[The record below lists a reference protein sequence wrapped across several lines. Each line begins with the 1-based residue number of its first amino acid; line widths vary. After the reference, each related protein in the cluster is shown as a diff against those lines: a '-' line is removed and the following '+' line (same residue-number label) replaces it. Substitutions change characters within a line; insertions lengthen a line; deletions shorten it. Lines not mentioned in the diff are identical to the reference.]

1 MNGNQTLVAI
11 KLNGKPYRVRDGQS
25 LQELVDLLG
34 YQEKRIA
41 IEHNQCIVARSR
53 YPQCQLRADDK
64 IEIVQAI
71 GGG

>member
-34 YQEKRIA
+34 YQEKHIA
-41 IEHNQCIVARSR
+41 IEHSQCIVACSR
-53 YPQCQLRADDK
+53 YPQ
-64 IEIVQAI
+64 
-71 GGG
+71 